1 MGRLENGSML
11 MDGADADHFRRWLKV
26 AAATTARGV
35 VLEDTT
41 TADHNVRMRLAVEVM
56 VSPNIV
62 VDRLVTAVAT
72 DSQVTANPPVFND
85 AAEAVIQQKVNEV
98 WTTIAKL
105 MYPDVTT

>member
-1 MGRLENGSML
+1 MGRLENGSAL
-11 MDGADADHFRRWLKV
+11 MMGTEAQHFRNWLTV
-26 AAATTARGV
+26 AASTTARAV
-35 VLEDTT
+35 ITEDPA
-41 TADHNVRMRLAVEVM
+41 TADHAVRYRLALDVLV
-56 VSPNIV
+56 VPNIV

-105 MYPDVTT
+105 MYPEVTT

>member
-35 VLEDTT
+35 VLEDAGTV
-41 TADHNVRMRLAVEVM
+41 DHAVRMRLAVEVM
-56 VSPNIV
+56 VSPDIV

-72 DSQVTANPPVFND
+72 DPQVTANPPTFND
-85 AAEAVIQQKVNEV
+85 AAETVIQSKVDGV
-98 WTTIAKL
+98 WTTVAKL